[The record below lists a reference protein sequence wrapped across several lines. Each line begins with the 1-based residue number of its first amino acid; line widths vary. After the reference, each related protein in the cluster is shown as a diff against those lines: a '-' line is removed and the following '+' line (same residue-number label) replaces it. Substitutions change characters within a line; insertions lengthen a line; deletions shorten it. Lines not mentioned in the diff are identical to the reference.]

1 MATGRCC
8 RGGVCPSQRWLLARA
23 GPAGSC
29 QTQAAAGWGGRWGSC
44 PSCCSGAGGSRC
56 SWPPAPP
63 SWATTG
69 CASRSPGSRSPTE
82 GACWVLKLGCSVTPR
97 LCPWG
102 AAQASAARGSPHPV
116 LPAQRVAPH
125 GGWRAAAAGLGG
137 QCRDPAVPG
146 AWHTPHCPAAARPH
160 QQQPGHLRPAPG
172 AAGLPCGI
180 QTPRAFCAS
189 NTEDL
194 QTVITHIKAQHPRAP
209 LLAVGVSLG
218 GILVLKYLAQRGH
231 NTGLVAAMTLSVPW
245 DTEDSSRSLEQPLN
259 FLLFNRRLTANLCHL
274 VSRHRKVIAEKVD
287 VEHVLQVCCVSPCHI
302 LPCPAAPLALTP
314 SLPQARSIREFD
326 ERYTAVVFGYGTC
339 AAYYRDASP
348 SHLVHAVR
356 LPVLCL
362 NAADDPFS
370 PLQGECWGAGG
381 SGPSGAGLPDSLSFS
396 HPPGCGTASPHAGGA
411 GDGTWRAHRLPGGAL
426 PPARELHG
434 PRLRPVPH
442 CRLRAQPGAELQ
454 PGTRAPSP
462 TIKLLPGY
470 LLSSM
475 SYREETGHQARA
487 RLQRHQLWGPAG
499 LWGRAE
505 TWALEGIGPA
515 GPLPGDDWGSCMETS
530 FGSLTAQLLPR
541 GYPASWGRGRTMAVH
556 PGQLNRVGS
565 PQPGSGSEELVPG
578 QACPTP
584 GPGPVEPTGWGLVQ

>member
-69 CASRSPGSRSPTE
+69 CASRRGPCWWVGCRSAASWRRTAPSSASPSTPHPGASRGGSRPCCVSSSSPGSRSPTE

-218 GILVLKYLAQRGH
+218 G
-231 NTGLVAAMTLSVPW
+231 
-245 DTEDSSRSLEQPLN
+245 
-259 FLLFNRRLTANLCHL
+259 
-274 VSRHRKVIAEKVD
+274 HRKVIAEKVD
-287 VEHVLQVCCVSPCHI
+287 VEHVL
-302 LPCPAAPLALTP
+302 
-314 SLPQARSIREFD
+314 QARSIREFD

>member
-69 CASRSPGSRSPTE
+69 CASRRGPCWWVGCRSAASWRRTAPSSASPSTPHPGASRGGSRPCCVSSSSPGSRSPTE
-82 GACWVLKLGCSVTPR
+82 ASCSARRMEGSCCWTGWTMQRSSGTRSLAHAPLSC
-97 LCPWG
+97 CC
-102 AAQASAARGSPHPV
+102 QASPATARPPTSCTWCSRPPVRDSGLLCSITAGARGRSC
-116 LPAQRVAPH
+116 
-125 GGWRAAAAGLGG
+125 W
-137 QCRDPAVPG
+137 
-146 AWHTPHCPAAARPH
+146 
-160 QQQPGHLRPAPG
+160 
-172 AAGLPCGI
+172 
-180 QTPRAFCAS
+180 
-189 NTEDL
+189 
-194 QTVITHIKAQHPRAP
+194 
-209 LLAVGVSLG
+209 
-218 GILVLKYLAQRGH
+218 ILVLKYLAQRGH